1 MPPLILA
8 KRKIAKRRDTGLW
21 PSWTARAAH
30 DRSEGDLWI
39 PPPPTPLSPSHA
51 LNSKCVSAFCEGC
64 PGWPGGVANRKI
76 KQPGQGCHSE
86 PKKQNAAQAAAAGAA
101 NLPL

>member
-39 PPPPTPLSPSHA
+39 PPPPTPRP
-51 LNSKCVSAFCEGC
+51 
-64 PGWPGGVANRKI
+64 WPVPVARI
-76 KQPGQGCHSE
+76 KFKMRFSF
-86 PKKQNAAQAAAAGAA
+86 
-101 NLPL
+101 L